1 MSKIAQC
8 PICDADI
15 ELPDDAVEG
24 ELLTCPE
31 CGSELEV
38 ISVDPP
44 EVAEAPQ
51 EEAETEEV

>member
-15 ELPDDAVEG
+15 ELPDDVVEG

-51 EEAETEEV
+51 EEEDWGE